1 MSRWKLLKGTI
12 LIMNALVK
20 LLTTLIAQVYDGEP
34 AMMMMMAITRQDVYD
49 LGDFAFTHRI
59 VIMMTKY
66 QMLVASIPNNIKRL
80 VLQRIDREIVHVL
93 TTVGRMLIRYKV
105 SWYIHHIM
113 YINLV
118 MDCSLSVCSSFGHYY
133 SSAWYEIIQCD
144 TFATL
149 LSFPDCT

>member
-93 TTVGRMLIRYKV
+93 TTVGRMLIR
-105 SWYIHHIM
+105 
-113 YINLV
+113 
-118 MDCSLSVCSSFGHYY
+118 
-133 SSAWYEIIQCD
+133 
-144 TFATL
+144 
-149 LSFPDCT
+149 

>member
-1 MSRWKLLKGTI
+1 MKGTI

-34 AMMMMMAITRQDVYD
+34 AMMMMAITRQDVYD

-80 VLQRIDREIVHVL
+80 VFQRIDREIVHVL
-93 TTVGRMLIRYKV
+93 TTVGRMLIR
-105 SWYIHHIM
+105 
-113 YINLV
+113 
-118 MDCSLSVCSSFGHYY
+118 
-133 SSAWYEIIQCD
+133 
-144 TFATL
+144 
-149 LSFPDCT
+149 